1 MHKYIKWFSELR
13 VDDAAQVGGKNANLG
28 EMYHH
33 LSEQGIRIPNGYAIT
48 AEVYRTILAHNGAVE
63 KLHALL
69 DDLNPKDIQELQKRG
84 AKARQIILECEI
96 PDDIKSQISQ
106 GYEKLKEEYGES
118 LSLAVRSS
126 ATAEDS
132 LEASFAGQNESY
144 LNVEGFDE
152 LLDKY
157 LHCLASNFNDRS
169 IDYKYNHGFDYL
181 EVDIAVVIMKMVR
194 SDLGV
199 SGVMFSIDT
208 ESGFDK
214 VVFINGAWGLGEN
227 IVQGTIDPDSFWVYK
242 PTLQKG
248 YRSVLKKR
256 LGRKTKK
263 MVFSDEI
270 GAIKNIDSTIQ
281 EQNQYCLSDE
291 DIVTLAEYAVVIE
304 QHYSALAG
312 VYRPMDMEW
321 AKDGIDGKLY
331 IVQAR
336 PETVKSRDD
345 EHLLEQYKLLEKG
358 KELISG
364 RAVGMKIAQGKV
376 RIVHD
381 IKKLHEFAEG
391 DILVADITSPDWE
404 PIMKKASALVTN
416 RGGRTCHAAI
426 VAREIGIP
434 AIVAT
439 HNATEVLKDGD
450 VVTVSCA
457 DGEEGVVYEGSLRY
471 EVHHRDLSQSKET
484 KTKMM
489 INLGNPSQAFSLA
502 WLPIDGIGLARMEFI
517 ISTLIKAHPMALK
530 HPDRVDSKTR
540 EEIAKLTISYD
551 SPEEFFIQRLSEG
564 VATIASSVY
573 PKPCVVRMSDFK
585 TNEYASLLGGSFF
598 EPEEENP
605 MLGFRGAVRYTDSK
619 YADGFAL
626 ECKAMRRVR
635 NEMGF
640 DNVILMIPFCRRVE
654 EGRRVLEV
662 MAIQG
667 LKQGENGLKI
677 YVMCEIPN
685 NVILIDEFSQ
695 LFDGFSIGSNDL
707 AQLTL
712 GVDRDSELVAA
723 SYDERDAGVMKMIEM
738 AVVGAKRN
746 SRPIGICGQGPS
758 DYPEMAEKLIAMG
771 VDSMS
776 LTPDSVLG
784 TMEMIKELEDKR
796 K

>member
-248 YRSVLKKR
+248 YCSVLKKR

-450 VVTVSCA
+450 VVTISCA

>member
-1 MHKYIKWFSELR
+1 MQKYIKWFSELR
-13 VDDAAQVGGKNANLG
+13 VEDVAQVGGKNANLG

-33 LSEQGIRIPNGYAIT
+33 LNEQGIRIPNGYAIT
-48 AEVYRTILAHNGAVE
+48 AEAYRAILAHNGAIE

-84 AKARQIILECEI
+84 AKARQIVLECEI
-96 PDDIKSQISQ
+96 PPDIKSQIKHAYKQ
-106 GYEKLKEEYGES
+106 LKEEYGED

-144 LNVEGFDE
+144 LNVRGFDE
-152 LLDKY
+152 LLEKY
-157 LHCLASNFNDRS
+157 LHCIASNFNDRS
-169 IDYKYNHGFDYL
+169 IDYKHNHGFDYL
-181 EVDIAVVIMKMVR
+181 EVDVAVVIMKMVR
-194 SDLGV
+194 SDLGA

-214 VVFINGAWGLGEN
+214 VVFINGALGLGEN

-242 PTLQKG
+242 PTLEKG
-248 YRSVLKKR
+248 YRTVLKKR
-256 LGRKTKK
+256 LGHKTKK
-263 MVFSDEI
+263 MVFSDHI
-270 GAIKNIDSTIQ
+270 NDIKNIDTTEE
-281 EQNQYCLSDE
+281 EQNRYCLSDE
-291 DIVTLAEYAVVIE
+291 DVVTLAEYAVIIE
-304 QHYSALAG
+304 KHYSANAG

-336 PETVKSRDD
+336 PETVKSKAD
-345 EHLLEQYKLLEKG
+345 EHLLEQYQLLEKG

-376 RIVHD
+376 RIIHD
-381 IKKLHEFAEG
+381 VKKLHEFQEG
-391 DILVADITSPDWE
+391 DIIVADITSPDWE

-426 VAREIGIP
+426 VARELGIP

-450 VVTVSCA
+450 DVTICCSE
-457 DGEEGVVYEGSLRY
+457 GEEGIVYEGVLEYKVNYTDLR
-471 EVHHRDLSQSKET
+471 QNQAT

-502 WLPIDGIGLARMEFI
+502 WLPVDGIGLARMEFI

-530 HPDRVDSKTR
+530 HPEQLDRETR
-540 EEIAKLTISYD
+540 GEIAKLTAAYD
-551 SPEEFFIQRLSEG
+551 SPEEFFVQRLSEG

-585 TNEYASLLGGSFF
+585 TNEYASLLGGSVF

-605 MLGFRGAVRYTDSK
+605 MLGFRGAVRYTDPQ
-619 YADGFAL
+619 YAEGFAL
-626 ECKAMRRVR
+626 ECRAMKRVR
-635 NEMGF
+635 EEMGF
-640 DNVILMIPFCRRVE
+640 ENVILMIPFCRRID
-654 EGRRVLEV
+654 EGKRVLES
-662 MAIQG
+662 MAAHG

-712 GVDRDSELVAA
+712 GVDRDSALVAA
-723 SYDERDAGVMKMIEM
+723 SYDERDEGVMKMIEM

-746 SRPIGICGQGPS
+746 NRPIGICGQGPS

-771 VDSMS
+771 IDSMS

-784 TMEMIKELEDKR
+784 TIEMIKELEEKTE
-796 K
+796 

>member
-69 DDLNPKDIQELQKRG
+69 NDLNPKDIQELQKRG

-248 YRSVLKKR
+248 YCSVLKKR

-376 RIVHD
+376 RIVQD

-450 VVTVSCA
+450 VVTISCA

-484 KTKMM
+484 KT
-489 INLGNPSQAFSLA
+489 
-502 WLPIDGIGLARMEFI
+502 
-517 ISTLIKAHPMALK
+517 
-530 HPDRVDSKTR
+530 
-540 EEIAKLTISYD
+540 
-551 SPEEFFIQRLSEG
+551 
-564 VATIASSVY
+564 
-573 PKPCVVRMSDFK
+573 
-585 TNEYASLLGGSFF
+585 
-598 EPEEENP
+598 
-605 MLGFRGAVRYTDSK
+605 
-619 YADGFAL
+619 
-626 ECKAMRRVR
+626 
-635 NEMGF
+635 
-640 DNVILMIPFCRRVE
+640 
-654 EGRRVLEV
+654 
-662 MAIQG
+662 
-667 LKQGENGLKI
+667 
-677 YVMCEIPN
+677 
-685 NVILIDEFSQ
+685 
-695 LFDGFSIGSNDL
+695 
-707 AQLTL
+707 
-712 GVDRDSELVAA
+712 
-723 SYDERDAGVMKMIEM
+723 
-738 AVVGAKRN
+738 
-746 SRPIGICGQGPS
+746 
-758 DYPEMAEKLIAMG
+758 
-771 VDSMS
+771 
-776 LTPDSVLG
+776 
-784 TMEMIKELEDKR
+784 
-796 K
+796 